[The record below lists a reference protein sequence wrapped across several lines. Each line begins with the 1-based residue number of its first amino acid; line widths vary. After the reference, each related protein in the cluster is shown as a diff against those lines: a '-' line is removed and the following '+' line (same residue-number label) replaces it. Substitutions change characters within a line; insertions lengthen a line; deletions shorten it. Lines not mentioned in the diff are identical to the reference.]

1 MCSGEVEFPW
11 VGDCLVVPLVWRRHR
26 DIDSN
31 IKAGRHPGLT
41 SVFYPFVQQQQQQ
54 QHRSNHKHIPT
65 SLLSNQKPRC
75 VSLPPSLPLSSPLLP
90 QRRHPRLPPWTPTF
104 SSPRALYKVSQASSK
119 LQPRSCL
126 FPVLDPD
133 LPFMLAS
140 EKLKAQG
147 CRDEKTFLECLLN
160 GCPPI
165 IPPGGCISEITCY
178 IIWCT

>member
-1 MCSGEVEFPW
+1 MRFTTSV
-11 VGDCLVVPLVWRRHR
+11 LATLIAVVAAAPAPEAASV
-26 DIDSN
+26 DSN
-31 IKAGRHPGLT
+31 
-41 SVFYPFVQQQQQQ
+41 VQLA
-54 QHRSNHKHIPT
+54 T
-65 SLLSNQKPRC
+65 SLVQ
-75 VSLPPSLPLSSPLLP
+75 
-90 QRRHPRLPPWTPTF
+90 
-104 SSPRALYKVSQASSK
+104 
-119 LQPRSCL
+119 
-126 FPVLDPD
+126 VLDPD